1 MKGLAL
7 LLLAAAL
14 PARADGEFSGV
25 VRVIPETHE
34 LRPDGPFRATA
45 PLTDFGRDRVRTE
58 FEARGRVRAVSYAGT
73 VRATAIEGGEPR
85 FEGVLNELYAD
96 APVAGQSVTVG
107 KKIAGWGVGFGFRP
121 LDVVQQQDR
130 RALYQFTL
138 EGIPAVAW
146 ERFRGDSAW
155 TVLYANPTN
164 RRGREIRDD
173 ESLAVRWY
181 RQSGGTDWHGVA
193 RFSGRTGWQA
203 GPGINRV
210 VDEAWQWYASALVT
224 QRHERWIDPLAANG
238 GTLATAYSL
247 VQQRRGSAGQIA
259 VGANWTGTSGVG
271 VLAEAWYDGTAY
283 SRSEWRE
290 LAALA
295 GRQRALLGAPGLPDG
310 AVRGNLAWNLRY
322 FERPNLVRDNL
333 LLRVSYDGDPWDAA
347 LDALFTPSDGG
358 SVLTATLTRQF
369 DRVRWDLGVRRY
381 AGPGDSAYGLLPDRT
396 VAYLA
401 AQAFF

>member
-1 MKGLAL
+1 MRRAAL
-7 LLLAAAL
+7 LLAVVAVA
-14 PARADGEFSGV
+14 ARAEGEFSGV

-34 LRPDGPFRATA
+34 LRADGPFRATA
-45 PLTDFGRDRVRTE
+45 PLTDFGRDRIRTE
-58 FEARGRVRAVSYAGT
+58 FEARGRVRAVNYAGT
-73 VRATAIEGGEPR
+73 VRAIALEGREPR
-85 FEGVLNELYAD
+85 FEGVLNELYVD
-96 APVAGQSVTVG
+96 APIAGQSFTVG

-146 ERFRGDSAW
+146 ERFQGDSAW

-164 RRGREIRDD
+164 RRGRETRDD

-181 RQSGGTDWHGVA
+181 RQDGGTDWHAVA
-193 RFSGRTGWQA
+193 RFSGRTGVQV
-203 GPGINRV
+203 GPGINHV
-210 VDEAWQWYASALVT
+210 VNDAWQWYASALVT
-224 QRHERWIDPLAANG
+224 QRHERWIDPLAGNG
-238 GTLATAYSL
+238 GTLSAAWPL
-247 VQQRRGSAGQIA
+247 VVQRHGEAGQVA
-259 VGANWTGTSGVG
+259 AGASWTGTSGVG
-271 VLAEAWYDGTAY
+271 VMAEAWYDGTAY
-283 SRSEWRE
+283 SRAEWRD

-295 GRQRALLGAPGLPDG
+295 ARQQARLGAPGLPDG

-333 LLRVSYDGDPWDAA
+333 LLRVSYDGDAWDAA

-369 DRVRWDLGVRRY
+369 DRLRWDLGVRRY

-396 VAYLA
+396 VAYVA